1 VLASSHAQQCV
12 PAVFPGLTPETYRCS
27 ALHNQQREWPETNCF
42 MDLWIEIINALGQ
55 NPAAALGFTVA
66 QDFEGDQFT
75 FFKFP
80 AEDLALLYGTK
91 LLELA
96 IYDSL
101 EAHALEQIA
110 RGRLPA
116 VELDAFYLPD
126 TKGLSY
132 RLEHTKTMIGI
143 NRLDPD
149 ARRMDYFHNAGL
161 FTLEGDDYDAVL
173 GKNLAAEAQ
182 TVHLF
187 PYAEF
192 VKFDPPARESDCL
205 RIAIDLLRKHL
216 ASRPLFNPIASFQN
230 AIRERAH
237 YLAQR
242 EPLFFHKYAFNT
254 LRQLGA
260 NFELL
265 SDHLAWL
272 TGLGE
277 SGLETAMLA
286 CKAISSGA
294 KSFQFQLAR
303 AAARK
308 KFDGLANQLDPLVIQ
323 YQIALENLTSRYYP

>member
-1 VLASSHAQQCV
+1 VYASSKAQIF

-55 NPAAALGFTVA
+55 DPLAALGFTAA

-80 AEDLALLYGTK
+80 AEDLDLLYGTK

-116 VELDAFYLPD
+116 VELDAFFLPD
-126 TKGLSY
+126 TQGLSY
-132 RLEHTKTMIGI
+132 RIEHTKTMIGI

-161 FTLEGDDYDAVL
+161 FTLEGDDYDALL
-173 GKNLAAEAQ
+173 GKNLTAEARA
-182 TVHLF
+182 VHLF

-192 VKFDPPARESDCL
+192 VKFDPPKKDLDLKTA
-205 RIAIDLLRKHL
+205 AIGLLRKHL
-216 ASRPLFNPIASFQN
+216 KSRPAVNPITAFQT

-242 EPLFFHKYAFNT
+242 EPIYFHKYAFNT

-272 TGLGE
+272 TSLGE
-277 SGLETAMLA
+277 KNLETATA
-286 CKAISSGA
+286 SCKAISTGA

-308 KFDGLANQLDPLVIQ
+308 KFEGLANQLDPLIGH
-323 YQIALENLTSRYYP
+323 YQTAFEHLNTLYYP

>member
-1 VLASSHAQQCV
+1 M
-12 PAVFPGLTPETYRCS
+12 VFPGLTPETYRCS

-42 MDLWIEIINALGQ
+42 MDLWIEIINAIGHD
-55 NPAAALGFTVA
+55 PVAALGFTVA

-80 AEDLALLYGTK
+80 AEDLTLLYGTK
-91 LLELA
+91 LFELA
-96 IYDSL
+96 IYDNL
-101 EAHALEQIA
+101 ETHVLEQIT

-116 VELDAFYLPD
+116 VELDAFFLPD

-132 RLEHTKTMIGI
+132 RIEHTKTMIGI

-149 ARRMDYFHNAGL
+149 ARCMDYFHNAGL
-161 FTLEGDDYDAVL
+161 FRVEGDDYDAVL
-173 GKNLAAEAQ
+173 GKNIDAEAK

-192 VKFDPPARESDCL
+192 VKFDPPARDLDL
-205 RIAIDLLRKHL
+205 RTAAVGLLRKHL
-216 ASRPLFNPIASFQN
+216 RSRPASNPIAAFQTS
-230 AIRERAH
+230 IRERAH

-242 EPLFFHKYAFNT
+242 EPIYFHKYAFNT

-265 SDHLAWL
+265 SDHLTWL
-272 TGLGE
+272 TSLGE
-277 SGLETAMLA
+277 AELETAATA
-286 CKAISSGA
+286 CKAISAGA

-308 KFDGLANQLDPLVIQ
+308 KFEGLADQLEPLARHYRTAFEHLI
-323 YQIALENLTSRYYP
+323 TRYYP

>member
-1 VLASSHAQQCV
+1 VLASSKDDRV

-27 ALHNQQREWPETNCF
+27 SLHHPTREWPETNCF
-42 MDLWIEIINALGQ
+42 MDLWIEVIHALGQ
-55 NPAAALGFTVA
+55 DPVAALGFTVA

-80 AEDLALLYGTK
+80 AEDLAVLFGTR

-96 IYDSL
+96 IYDNL
-101 EAHALEQIA
+101 EAHAFEQIS

-116 VELDAFYLPD
+116 IELDSFYLPD

-132 RLEHTKTMIGI
+132 RIEHTKTMIGI
-143 NRLDPD
+143 NRIDPD
-149 ARRMDYFHNAGL
+149 AHRMDYFHNAGL
-161 FTLEGDDYDAVL
+161 YTLEGEDYDALL
-173 GKNLAAEAQ
+173 GKNISAEAQ
-182 TVHLF
+182 TLCLF

-192 VKFDPPARESDCL
+192 VKFDPPPKDLDFRKTA
-205 RIAIDLLRKHL
+205 IALLRKHL
-216 ASRPLFNPIASFQN
+216 ATRPSYNPIVAFQTS
-230 AIRERAH
+230 IRERAH

-242 EPLFFHKYAFNT
+242 EPIYFHKYAFNT

-265 SDHLAWL
+265 ADHLTWL
-272 TGLGE
+272 SSLGE
-277 SGLETAMLA
+277 ADLEPAIAA
-286 CKAISSGA
+286 CKAIATSA

-308 KFDGLANQLDPLVIQ
+308 KFDGLA
-323 YQIALENLTSRYYP
+323 ALLAPIVDHYKNAFEHLNARYYP

>member
-1 VLASSHAQQCV
+1 
-12 PAVFPGLTPETYRCS
+12 
-27 ALHNQQREWPETNCF
+27 
-42 MDLWIEIINALGQ
+42 MDLWIEVIHALGQ
-55 NPAAALGFTVA
+55 NPIAALGFTVA

-80 AEDLALLYGTK
+80 PEDLALLFGTRVQ
-91 LLELA
+91 ELA

-101 EAHALEQIA
+101 EVHACEQIA

-116 VELDAFYLPD
+116 IELDAFYLPD

-132 RLEHTKTMIGI
+132 GIEHTKTMIGI
-143 NRLDPD
+143 NRIDPD

-161 FTLEGDDYDAVL
+161 FTLAGDDYDALL
-173 GKNLAAEAQ
+173 GKNVSAEAQ
-182 TVHLF
+182 ALRLF

-192 VKFDPPARESDCL
+192 VKFDPPPKDRDTRNTAVS
-205 RIAIDLLRKHL
+205 LLRKHL
-216 ASRPLFNPIASFQN
+216 AMQPAYNPVSAFQTC
-230 AIRERAH
+230 IRERAH

-242 EPLFFHKYAFNT
+242 EPNYFHKYAFNT

-265 SDHLAWL
+265 ADHLTWL
-272 TGLGE
+272 TSLGE
-277 SGLETAMLA
+277 AGLEPAAAA
-286 CKAISSGA
+286 CIAIATSA

-308 KFDGLANQLDPLVIQ
+308 KFDGLAALLDPIVGHYKNAFANLN
-323 YQIALENLTSRYYP
+323 ALYRP